1 MNTNEAK
8 RKMSARM
15 LIIAVA
21 ICGTAGIFAIS
32 RAASPA
38 ETVKT
43 FHTALGN
50 GDMAT
55 AGKNCTP
62 ETMEMVAMFGQK
74 IQAHVQG
81 VGKITSAK
89 EEIDGDEAEVEVTY
103 ENGGSDTYELVKVN
117 GKWRVHEEMKSG
129 K

>member
-1 MNTNEAK
+1 MSTGKA
-8 RKMSARM
+8 RKKALMRV
-15 LIIAVA
+15 LIAAVA
-21 ICGTAGIFAIS
+21 VCCAAGIFAVCY
-32 RAASPA
+32 AASPT
-38 ETVKT
+38 EVVKT

-81 VGKITSAK
+81 LGKITNAR
-89 EEIDGDEAEVEVTY
+89 ETIDGEESEVEVTY